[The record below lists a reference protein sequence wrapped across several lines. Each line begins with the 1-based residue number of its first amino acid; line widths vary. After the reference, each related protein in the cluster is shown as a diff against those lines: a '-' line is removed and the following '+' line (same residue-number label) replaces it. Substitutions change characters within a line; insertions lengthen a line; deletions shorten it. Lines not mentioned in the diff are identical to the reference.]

1 MNLINNIL
9 CKISP
14 CRKCTNE
21 ICCFMCV
28 HKHWSKFRSKEIL
41 EELKQRKLEDE
52 NKEGHRNN

>member
-1 MNLINNIL
+1 MNLINKIL

-14 CRKCTNE
+14 CRNCSYE

-28 HKHWSKFRSKEIL
+28 HKHWSKFRNKEIL

-52 NKEGHRNN
+52 NNDQK